1 MRKILLIIAVIGV
14 LFLNGIGTSEI
25 SSNNTISN
33 TCDITYE
40 KDYGSSFD
48 DISAYRYQTMLYSI
62 SEGVDGNSYCGT
74 LQGTGIGRDYP
85 IGEIIWQYYITGGSD
100 NSVKAI
106 TPIPDINGDGID
118 DVIVCSED
126 YYVRCF
132 DGGAIGTG
140 VVLWEHFIY
149 SGKLWCQNELTIT
162 EDVDGDGYN
171 DVVVGTP
178 WGDRSIHTISGKTG
192 DEIWKYDTHEGGDG
206 GWVYQ
211 VNCSYDYNGDGVID
225 VLAAAGGTA
234 TGSRKAY
241 CLDGEDG
248 AKIWDCPLGSPK
260 GPGFSIIGIEDFTG
274 DGQPDVLAGASNS
287 AETTGY
293 AYGINGAT
301 GSITWTFTA
310 GGSSVWALGQI
321 NDITGDGIKDVIIGD
336 SFTGNIYGLDA
347 TTGGME
353 YSNSLGSASITRF
366 AKLNDVNGDGHPDIV
381 PAHSTIDVTQ
391 VIDGQT
397 GSFIWTHPVADQP
410 WNVAR
415 TADISGDGIDDV
427 LVGTLFNSNYCYF
440 LNGVDGSELESVAY
454 GQAVDAIAAIPDIIG
469 DGSMEMVV
477 GGRNGKVTCFS
488 GGLDALVSDPPEAPS
503 IDGPTIGAVGIE
515 YEYSFYTTD
524 PDEDDVYYYIEWGDG
539 QVEEWIGSYNSGEI
553 ATVNHTWTSPDD
565 YEIRAKA
572 KDINDAESEW
582 SDVYPVTIV
591 ENEPPNTP
599 TIEGPASGNAG
610 TSYPYTFTS
619 TDSDGNDVSYY
630 IKWGDGSVT
639 DWTTFQ
645 ASGPPGYSE
654 SHKWDE
660 QGTYTIEA
668 KAKDTY
674 GVESDWATLEVTMP
688 RNRAITSPFL
698 NFLQNHPNLFPILRL
713 LLQRLG
719 LQ

>member
-1 MRKILLIIAVIGV
+1 MKKILLIIAVIGV
-14 LFLNGIGTSEI
+14 LLLSGIGTSEI
-25 SSNNTISN
+25 SSNNAISN

-40 KDYGSSFD
+40 KEYGSSFD

-62 SEGVDGNSYCGT
+62 SEGVDGNPYCGT
-74 LQGTGIGRDYP
+74 LQDVGINRDYP
-85 IGEIIWQYYITGGSD
+85 IGEIIWQYYITGGYD
-100 NSVKAI
+100 PGPEAI
-106 TPIPDINGDGID
+106 APIPDINGDDID
-118 DVIVCSED
+118 DVIVCSD
-126 YYVRCF
+126 DDYVRCF

-140 VVLWEHFIY
+140 VILWEYEIY
-149 SGKLWCQNELTIT
+149 SGSLWCQNELTIT
-162 EDVDGDGYN
+162 EDVDDDHYN

-178 WGDRSIHTISGKTG
+178 WGDRSIHTLSGKTG
-192 DEIWKYDTHEGGDG
+192 EVIWTYGSTG

-211 VNCSYDYNGDGVID
+211 VDCSYDYNGDDVID
-225 VLAAAGGTA
+225 VLATAGSTA
-234 TGSRKAY
+234 LRAY
-241 CLDGEDG
+241 CLNGLTG
-248 AKIWDCPLGSPK
+248 ASIWELPLG

-274 DGQPDVLAGASNS
+274 DGQPDVLVGASNS
-287 AETTGY
+287 GETIGY

-310 GGSSVWALGQI
+310 GGSSVWALEQI
-321 NDITGDGIKDVIIGD
+321 DDVTGDGIKDVIIGD

-347 TTGGME
+347 TTGGVE
-353 YSNSLGSASITRF
+353 YSNSLGSAGITRF
-366 AKLNDVNGDGHPDIV
+366 AKLNDVNGDGHPDFV

-427 LVGTLFNSNYCYF
+427 LVGTLYNNNYCYF
-440 LNGVDGSELESVAY
+440 LDGTDGSELCSKNYYE
-454 GQAVDAIAAIPDIIG
+454 AVDAIMAIPDVVN
-469 DGSMEMVV
+469 DGSMEMVA

-488 GGLDALVSDPPEAPS
+488 GGLVNDPPEAPS
-503 IDGPTIGAVGIE
+503 IDGPTSGAVGIE

-572 KDINDAESEW
+572 KDTNDAESDW

-591 ENEPPNTP
+591 ENEPPNAP
-599 TIEGPASGNAG
+599 TIEGETSGKPGN
-610 TSYPYTFTS
+610 SYPYTFTS
-619 TDSDGNDVSYY
+619 TDPDGNQVSYY
-630 IKWGDGSVT
+630 VKWDDGSIT
-639 DWTTFQ
+639 DWTAFQ
-645 ASGPPGYSE
+645 DSGPPGYSE
-654 SHKWDE
+654 SHTWE
-660 QGTYTIEA
+660 EGTWTIKA
-668 KAKDTY
+668 KAKDEN
-674 GVESDWATLEVTMP
+674 GLFGPEGTLTVTMP
-688 RNRAITSPFL
+688 RNKISINSLFFNLFQRFL
-698 NFLQNHPNLFPILRL
+698 SLFPILQM

>member
-1 MRKILLIIAVIGV
+1 MKKILLLIAVIGF
-14 LFLNGIGTSEI
+14 LFLSGIVVGEI
-25 SSNNTISN
+25 SSDNTISN
-33 TCDITYE
+33 TYDITYE
-40 KDYGSSFD
+40 KDYGSSFE
-48 DISAYRYQTMLYSI
+48 DISAYRYQTVLYSI
-62 SEGVDGNSYCGT
+62 SEGADGNPYCET
-74 LQGTGIGRDYP
+74 LQGTGIEGDYP
-85 IGEIIWQYYITGGSD
+85 IGEIIWQYQITGGCC
-100 NSVKAI
+100 NSTKAI
-106 TPIPDINGDGID
+106 APIPDINDDGID

-140 VVLWEHFIY
+140 VILWEHFIY

-162 EDVDGDGYN
+162 EDVDDDGYN

-178 WGDRSIHTISGKTG
+178 WGDRSIHTLSGKNG
-192 DEIWKYDTHEGGDG
+192 NEIWKYDTHQDGDG

-211 VNCSYDYNGDGVID
+211 VDCSYDYNGDDVID
-225 VLAAAGGTA
+225 VLAIAGGTA
-234 TGSRKAY
+234 SGSRKAY

-248 AKIWDCPLGSPK
+248 AKIWDLPLGSPK

-287 AETTGY
+287 AETIGY

-321 NDITGDGIKDVIIGD
+321 DDITGDGIKDVIIGD

-347 TTGGME
+347 TTGGVE

-366 AKLNDVNGDGHPDIV
+366 AKLNDVNGDGHPDFV
-381 PAHSTIDVTQ
+381 PAHSTLHVTQ

-427 LVGTLFNSNYCYF
+427 LVGTLYNNYYCYF
-440 LNGVDGSELESVAY
+440 LNGTDGSELCSKNYYEP
-454 GQAVDAIAAIPDIIG
+454 VDAIMAIPDVVN

-477 GGRNGKVTCFS
+477 GGRDGKVACFS
-488 GGLDALVSDPPEAPS
+488 GGLVTNPPEAPD
-503 IDGPTIGAVGIE
+503 IDGPVIGIVGIE
-515 YEYSFYTTD
+515 YEYYFSTTD

-539 QVEEWIGSYNSGEI
+539 QVDEWVGPYKSGEL
-553 ATVNHTWTSPDD
+553 AKVSHTWTSPDD

-572 KDINDAESEW
+572 KDTNDAESEW

-591 ENEPPNTP
+591 ENEPPNAP
-599 TIEGPASGNAG
+599 TIEGKTSGKAG
-610 TSYPYTFTS
+610 TSYLYTFTS
-619 TDSDGNDVSYY
+619 TDPNEDQVSYY
-630 IKWGDGSVT
+630 IKWDDGSIT
-639 DWTTFQ
+639 DWTAFQ
-645 ASGPPGYSE
+645 ASGPPGYDE
-654 SHKWDE
+654 SHTWDE

-668 KAKDTY
+668 KAVDVF
-674 GVESDWATLEVTMP
+674 GAESEWGELTVTMP
-688 RNRAITSPFL
+688 RNRAMTNLLLLRFL
-698 NFLQNHPNLFPILRL
+698 EQFPILQKILL
-713 LLQRLG
+713 LLQR
-719 LQ
+719 

>member
-1 MRKILLIIAVIGV
+1 MKKIISSILVILFVLAGLEVIG
-14 LFLNGIGTSEI
+14 
-25 SSNNTISN
+25 ISN
-33 TCDITYE
+33 DKTIENFYE
-40 KDYGSSFD
+40 SDFKDLFD
-48 DISAYRYQTMLYSI
+48 DISAYRYQTARQDKVPSSMWSIDAVYTNSESVNENLYFGQI
-62 SEGVDGNSYCGT
+62 HN
-74 LQGTGIGRDYP
+74 IGFDRDYP

-162 EDVDGDGYN
+162 EDVDDDGYN

-225 VLAAAGGTA
+225 VLAATGGTA

-287 AETTGY
+287 GETIGY

-321 NDITGDGIKDVIIGD
+321 DDITGDGIKDVIIGD

-347 TTGGME
+347 TTGGVE
-353 YSNSLGSASITRF
+353 YSNSLGSAGITRF
-366 AKLNDVNGDGHPDIV
+366 AKLNDVNGDGHPDFV
-381 PAHSTIDVTQ
+381 PAHSILHVTQ

-397 GSFIWTHPVADQP
+397 GSIIWSHPVADQP

-427 LVGTLFNSNYCYF
+427 LVGTLYTNNYCYF
-440 LNGVDGSELESVAY
+440 LNGVNGSELCSVNY
-454 GQAVDAIAAIPDIIG
+454 YEAVDAIAAIPDVVA
-469 DGSMEMVV
+469 DGSMEMIS
-477 GGRNGKVTCFS
+477 GGRNGKVVCFS
-488 GGLDALVSDPPEAPS
+488 GGLNAFNPNVTVEADFKADITEGKAPLTVHFTDLSIAENTTIISWEWDFDNDGIIDSEEQNPVWTYTEGGIYTVSLTVSDGTIYDTATK
-503 IDGPTIGAVGIE
+503 IDYIAV
-515 YEYSFYTTD
+515 
-524 PDEDDVYYYIEWGDG
+524 
-539 QVEEWIGSYNSGEI
+539 
-553 ATVNHTWTSPDD
+553 
-565 YEIRAKA
+565 
-572 KDINDAESEW
+572 
-582 SDVYPVTIV
+582 
-591 ENEPPNTP
+591 
-599 TIEGPASGNAG
+599 
-610 TSYPYTFTS
+610 
-619 TDSDGNDVSYY
+619 
-630 IKWGDGSVT
+630 
-639 DWTTFQ
+639 
-645 ASGPPGYSE
+645 
-654 SHKWDE
+654 
-660 QGTYTIEA
+660 
-668 KAKDTY
+668 
-674 GVESDWATLEVTMP
+674 
-688 RNRAITSPFL
+688 
-698 NFLQNHPNLFPILRL
+698 
-713 LLQRLG
+713 
-719 LQ
+719 

>member
-1 MRKILLIIAVIGV
+1 
-14 LFLNGIGTSEI
+14 
-25 SSNNTISN
+25 
-33 TCDITYE
+33 
-40 KDYGSSFD
+40 
-48 DISAYRYQTMLYSI
+48 
-62 SEGVDGNSYCGT
+62 
-74 LQGTGIGRDYP
+74 
-85 IGEIIWQYYITGGSD
+85 
-100 NSVKAI
+100 
-106 TPIPDINGDGID
+106 
-118 DVIVCSED
+118 
-126 YYVRCF
+126 
-132 DGGAIGTG
+132 
-140 VVLWEHFIY
+140 
-149 SGKLWCQNELTIT
+149 
-162 EDVDGDGYN
+162 
-171 DVVVGTP
+171 
-178 WGDRSIHTISGKTG
+178 DRSIHTLSGQNG
-192 DEIWKYDTHEGGDG
+192 NEIWKYDTHEGGDG

-234 TGSRKAY
+234 TGARKAY
-241 CLDGEDG
+241 CLDGKDG
-248 AKIWDCPLGSPK
+248 TKIWDCPLGSPK

-287 AETTGY
+287 GESIGY

-310 GGSSVWALGQI
+310 GGSSVWALEQI
-321 NDITGDGIKDVIIGD
+321 DDITGDGIKDVIIGD

-347 TTGGME
+347 TTGDVQ
-353 YSNSLGSASITRF
+353 YSNSIGSAGITRF

-381 PAHSTIDVTQ
+381 PAHSTLHVTQ

-397 GSFIWTHPVADQP
+397 GSLIWTHPVADQP

-427 LVGTLFNSNYCYF
+427 LVGTLYNNNYCYF
-440 LNGVDGSELESVAY
+440 LDGTDGSELCSKNYYA
-454 GQAVDAIAAIPDIIG
+454 AVDAIMAIPDVVN
-469 DGSMEMVV
+469 DGSMEMVA

-488 GGLDALVSDPPEAPS
+488 GGIVNEPPEAPS

-572 KDINDAESEW
+572 KDTNDAESEW

-591 ENEPPNTP
+591 ENEPPTAP
-599 TIEGPASGNAG
+599 TIVGPATGNAG

-619 TDSDGNDVSYY
+619 TDPDGDQVSYY
-630 IKWGDGSVT
+630 IKWDDGSIT
-639 DWTTFQ
+639 DWTAFQ

-688 RNRAITSPFL
+688 RNRAINTPFL
-698 NFLQNHPNLFPILRL
+698 NFLQNRPHMFPILQL